1 MKKITF
7 LFSALFISLIMN
19 AQIIDRIEVKGRI
32 IVDVNDIEGV
42 TVFNTSSNKGT
53 ITNTKGEFA
62 ISVRLN
68 DVVEISA
75 LQFEKI
81 TVRIDEKILNNK
93 YFTVYLVE
101 RINKLDEVIITPYDM
116 LSGNLIVD
124 VKSVET
130 FNPDLDAIYFGVND
144 IYSYEF
150 TDDYKSKVV
159 NTAMTP
165 GHMQYG
171 VNVLGLLSAILE
183 PVFKSN
189 KPKEKKKGKD
199 TYQTPEI
206 PVNDITDVF
215 GREFIT
221 NTFKVPESEIE
232 AFVAFVQANS
242 FDYDMLNENN
252 EVKLIEH
259 LYAQSQQFLKS
270 EDDKD

>member
-7 LFSALFISLIMN
+7 LFSALFMSLIMN

-42 TVFNTSSNKGT
+42 TVYNTSSNKGT
-53 ITNTKGEFA
+53 ITNAKGEFK
-62 ISVRLN
+62 IEVRLN
-68 DVVEISA
+68 DAVEISA
-75 LQFEKI
+75 LQFEKFI
-81 TVRIDEKILNNK
+81 VKIDENILSNK
-93 YFTVYLVE
+93 YFTVYLIE
-101 RINKLDEVIITPYDM
+101 QINKLDEVIITPYDM
-116 LSGNLIVD
+116 LTGNLVVD
-124 VKSVET
+124 VNSVQT

-165 GHMQYG
+165 DHMQYG

-183 PVFKSN
+183 PVFKLN
-189 KPKEKKKGKD
+189 KPKEKKKGRD
-199 TYQTPEI
+199 NYRTGEI
-206 PVNDITDVF
+206 PVNDISDVF
-215 GREFIT
+215 GREFLA
-221 NTFKVPESEIE
+221 NTFKISENKIE
-232 AFVAFVQANS
+232 AFIAFVETNNFNQEL
-242 FDYDMLNENN
+242 LNEDN

-270 EDDKD
+270 ENDKD